1 MSAIQPAPAAVT
13 NPMTADQFWNFCNL
27 PENENR
33 TFDLIRGK
41 VVEMPR
47 PTRRHGIVAVR
58 IAHLLTVWT
67 YSIKHGYVAGND
79 SGVLLEEDPAT
90 VVGPDVAY
98 FTDANTFAEVHPKW
112 GEEPP
117 VLAVEVLSPN
127 DRMSRVN
134 AKILDYHRNGVPVV
148 WLVDYEDQQVTVY
161 RPNQSHV
168 MFGVGDT
175 LDGGA
180 ELPGFSCPV
189 VEIFRLPGDYG
200 PVPTPLPAN

>member
-1 MSAIQPAPAAVT
+1 MSATPPAPTVQKL
-13 NPMTADQFWNFCNL
+13 MTADEFWDFCNL

-33 TFDLIRGK
+33 LFDLIRGR
-41 VVEMPR
+41 VVEVSR

-58 IAHLLTVWT
+58 ISHLLTVWA
-67 YSIKHGYVAGND
+67 YSIGRGYVAGND
-79 SGVLLEEDPAT
+79 SGVLLEEDPDT

-117 VLAVEVLSPN
+117 VLAVEVMSPN
-127 DRMSRVN
+127 DRMTQMN
-134 AKILDYHRNGVPVV
+134 EKILDYHRNGVPVV
-148 WLVDYEDQQVTVY
+148 WIVDYEFPRVTVY
-161 RPNQSHV
+161 RANQSHV
-168 MFGVGDT
+168 MFGVNDT

-189 VEIFRLPGDYG
+189 AEFFRLPGDYG
-200 PVPTPLPAN
+200 PTPTLPPAS